1 MSNPTHTQ
9 PPTSRQPINLNTA
22 TASELRGLPGVGPA
36 LARAILSDREA
47 AGEYARAEDL
57 RRVPGVGPKILARI
71 VGLVCC
77 GGVAASA
84 ASLPAKAGQDKTCPA
99 KQPSTVSADATT
111 AALLSAVEAVWS
123 DREDKEEIRPPGPGL
138 SWTAGQI
145 KAIKAIRY
153 HMRNRRGEIFV
164 LRGYAGTGKTTLLT
178 EALRGFPPPTLLAP
192 THKAKA
198 VLEPKAEILGGR
210 ASTVHRWLGYM
221 CVVNEE
227 TGEETFKRAGRD
239 PRYDPNPRT
248 PVILDEV
255 SMMGTQIWGEFVGDV
270 KRFGLMCVAMGDP
283 LQLPPVGEAES
294 PAWALPN
301 TTEITEVMRSQG
313 ALTDVVL
320 GVRHNIRETYPPVVT
335 EPLEDKLSRVEVF
348 TNKIEMLRDYYNR
361 ILAGGDAIVLAWT
374 NRSVD
379 WVNTWI
385 RARVVGNSRAPF
397 VPGEVLVVTHPY
409 SLEAILDEDEEMC
422 RPMLYTETRL
432 RVVSAEIG
440 RHPMWDDACWILS
453 VQQLGFDAKAMPME
467 DGGKR
472 HVLGPIYALDDGQRR
487 AHFDRIRN
495 MQDELARLNGL
506 VSRGRDKEARLM
518 RDMQSNQIAAYRNAY
533 LKSRPGYATTV
544 HKSQGSTWGDVYAIQ
559 GDILKNDKT
568 FERNRLLYVAF
579 SRAAKRLVV
588 YG

>member
-1 MSNPTHTQ
+1 
-9 PPTSRQPINLNTA
+9 
-22 TASELRGLPGVGPA
+22 
-36 LARAILSDREA
+36 
-47 AGEYARAEDL
+47 
-57 RRVPGVGPKILARI
+57 
-71 VGLVCC
+71 
-77 GGVAASA
+77 
-84 ASLPAKAGQDKTCPA
+84 
-99 KQPSTVSADATT
+99 
-111 AALLSAVEAVWS
+111 
-123 DREDKEEIRPPGPGL
+123 
-138 SWTAGQI
+138 
-145 KAIKAIRY
+145 
-153 HMRNRRGEIFV
+153 
-164 LRGYAGTGKTTLLT
+164 
-178 EALRGFPPPTLLAP
+178 
-192 THKAKA
+192 
-198 VLEPKAEILGGR
+198 
-210 ASTVHRWLGYM
+210 
-221 CVVNEE
+221 
-227 TGEETFKRAGRD
+227 
-239 PRYDPNPRT
+239 
-248 PVILDEV
+248 VILDEV